1 MPHERL
7 LRKLSGYGVKGNLL
21 NWIRDFLSNRT
32 QFVKINDKSSS
43 SIPVTSGVPQGSVLG
58 PTLFVY
64 YINDMP
70 NVCKALLNIFAD
82 DTKTFSEILSYQDH
96 LKLQDSLY
104 ALNQWSI
111 DWLLGFNIDKCKVLH
126 LGFNNPHHTYYMLN
140 ENSQIALESTDCE
153 KDLGVHV
160 DCQLKFE
167 NHIQTQVKKARSTAA
182 VINSN
187 ITHKVPIVMLPLFKS
202 MVSSLVE
209 YGNAVWAPH
218 KGAPIGH

>member
-21 NWIRDFLSNRT
+21 NWIGDFLSNRT

-126 LGFNNPHHTYYMLN
+126 LGFNNPHHTYYILN
-140 ENSQIALESTDCE
+140 ESSQIALEANP
-153 KDLGVHV
+153 KKVV
-160 DCQLKFE
+160 DK
-167 NHIQTQVKKARSTAA
+167 
-182 VINSN
+182 
-187 ITHKVPIVMLPLFKS
+187 PIL
-202 MVSSLVE
+202 VSFS
-209 YGNAVWAPH
+209 
-218 KGAPIGH
+218 